1 MLDTVLYKALFS
13 KSGQSSF
20 NKTLNFSEFQASVE
34 YIQTGTLNDSCA
46 SLLTEGTLFK
56 YTGKRMMEHYIF
68 LFDGLI
74 ILTKQN
80 KKWSSVTV
88 PVGDYKLKEKFQ
100 MRKVDIIDKDDT
112 GGMFEDMSRNRVYRR
127 CT

>member
-1 MLDTVLYKALFS
+1 M
-13 KSGQSSF
+13 
-20 NKTLNFSEFQASVE
+20 
-34 YIQTGTLNDSCA
+34 
-46 SLLTEGTLFK
+46 TER
-56 YTGKRMMEHYIF
+56 YVF

-80 KKWSSVTV
+80 TKRSSVTG

-112 GGMFEDMSRNRVYRR
+112 EGTLEKIS
-127 CT
+127 

>member
-1 MLDTVLYKALFS
+1 M
-13 KSGQSSF
+13 
-20 NKTLNFSEFQASVE
+20 
-34 YIQTGTLNDSCA
+34 
-46 SLLTEGTLFK
+46 TER
-56 YTGKRMMEHYIF
+56 YVF

-80 KKWSSVTV
+80 TKRSSVTG

-112 GGMFEDMSRNRVYRR
+112 EGMFEDTSRNRVYRR

>member
-1 MLDTVLYKALFS
+1 M
-13 KSGQSSF
+13 
-20 NKTLNFSEFQASVE
+20 E
-34 YIQTGTLNDSCA
+34 YLQTGTLNNSCA

-56 YTGKRMMEHYIF
+56 YTGKRMTERYVF

-80 KKWSSVTV
+80 TKRSSVTG

-112 GGMFEDMSRNRVYRR
+112 EGMFEDTSRNRVYRR
-127 CT
+127 CIQK